1 MRARLAIGLFCLLAP
16 MAVQASWFEYCEL
29 EGEIVRAERDRAS
42 GVGAYRIGVLVNKA
56 EVTHAMRN
64 DAYTDCSEHL
74 AMPPLDAVVVFP
86 RGLTPERGDTVRFA
100 RSAVD
105 GFGEDGQFAGTSV
118 KTRFRQLRKSVP
130 AAQEAA
136 K

>member
-1 MRARLAIGLFCLLAP
+1 MRVRLAIGLFCLLAP
-16 MAVQASWFEYCEL
+16 MAAQASWFESCEL
-29 EGEIVRAERDRAS
+29 EGQIVRAERDRAN
-42 GVGAYRIGVLVNKA
+42 GVGAYRIGVLVKKA

-64 DAYTDCSEHL
+64 DAYTDCTEHL

-86 RGLTPERGDTVRFA
+86 RGRTPEPGDTVRFA

-105 GFGEDGQFAGTSV
+105 GFGEDGQFVGTSV

-130 AAQEAA
+130 AAQASA

>member
-1 MRARLAIGLFCLLAP
+1 MRGRFAIGLCCLLAP
-16 MAVQASWFEYCEL
+16 TAVAASRFEFCEL

-42 GVGAYRIGVLVNKA
+42 GVGAYRIGVLVNAA
-56 EVTHAMRN
+56 EVTPAMRN
-64 DAYTDCSEHL
+64 EAYTDCSEHL

-86 RGLTPERGDTVRFA
+86 RGLTPEQGDTVRFA

-105 GFGEDGQFAGTSV
+105 GFGEEGQFAGTSV
-118 KTRFRQLRKSVP
+118 KTRFRQLRKSAP
-130 AAQEAA
+130 AVQEAA